1 MATPYLAQQSTP
13 ASSDSVCPLFLEYR
27 MSVQSPDRR
36 SAPASLPAQDLDP
49 RASAAIG
56 ATTRVGDAS
65 LADSQTAEAAGGAL
79 APRDPGDPALI
90 ATSGTLVAGLLPDS
104 PEEVVRRWLERGV
117 RELADRL
124 VRMLIEGSIDLAI
137 AAMEHAQRTVTG
149 FIDNL
154 QRSIEGAFGL
164 RRLTGA
170 EISASQS
177 VHGSSLI
184 DYDPVRVIPSS
195 WFTKLSQMRAFVT
208 FNIIHYPNDHL
219 SLDTCCHE
227 LTHVAQYQA
236 IGARYIPEAIH
247 AQHTG
252 GYSYGNL
259 GTARTQ
265 GKTFRDFNR
274 EQQAQIALDYY
285 RVVVSN
291 QSPSSSGSGSA
302 ADYTHFIQQMRS
314 GSYW

>member
-1 MATPYLAQQSTP
+1 MSHQ
-13 ASSDSVCPLFLEYR
+13 PL
-27 MSVQSPDRR
+27 DRR
-36 SAPASLPAQDLDP
+36 SSLSSSSATEPDLRSGVGASTLAGDVSSGQATSLDAP
-49 RASAAIG
+49 
-56 ATTRVGDAS
+56 
-65 LADSQTAEAAGGAL
+65 GGAL
-79 APRDPGDPALI
+79 APRDPGDPMLL

-104 PEEVVRRWLERGV
+104 PEEIVRRWLERGV

-124 VRMLIEGSIDLAI
+124 VRMLIDGSIDLAI
-137 AAMEHAQRTVTG
+137 AAMEHAQRTVSG
-149 FIDNL
+149 FVDSL

-170 EISASQS
+170 EIAASRS
-177 VHGSSLI
+177 VHGSLI

-195 WFTKLSQMRAFVT
+195 WFTKLSQMRAFVS

-259 GTARTQ
+259 GTARSQ
-265 GKTFRDFNR
+265 GKTYRDFNR
-274 EQQAQIALDYY
+274 EQQAQIAMDYY
-285 RVVVSN
+285 RVVIAN
-291 QSPSSSGSGSA
+291 QSPTSSGSGSA